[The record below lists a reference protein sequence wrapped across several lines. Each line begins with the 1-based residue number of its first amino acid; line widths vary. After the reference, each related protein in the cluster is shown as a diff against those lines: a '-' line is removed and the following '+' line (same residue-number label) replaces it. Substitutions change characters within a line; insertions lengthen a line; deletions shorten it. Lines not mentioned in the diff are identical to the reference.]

1 MSIKFHDVFY
11 TYLPN
16 TPYQFEALKGVNLE
30 IKAGEFIAIIG
41 PTGSGKSTLVQHING
56 LLAPMKG
63 EVEINGFK
71 IKSDTKTKNLKQ
83 LRKKAGLVFQ
93 FPEYQLFEESVY
105 KDIAFGPKNFGESEA
120 VIAKRIAEIAGLL
133 NLDKSL
139 MARSPFE
146 LSGGQKRRV
155 AIAGILALDPE
166 ILILDEPTAG
176 LDPRSAEETMALYE
190 NLNILG
196 KTIIL
201 VTHDMDDVLK
211 YCDRAAILSDGKVV
225 AVDTPINIFT
235 NEALVKESQLDTPL
249 LLKVAQ
255 ALKKGGL
262 VINFD
267 ELKDIKDLV
276 SKITAAK
283 GKVSKK

>member
-105 KDIAFGPKNFGESEA
+105 KDIAFGPKNFGETEA
-120 VIAKRIAEIAGLL
+120 VIAKRIDDIAGLL
-133 NLDKSL
+133 KIDKTL
-139 MARSPFE
+139 MSRSPFE

-155 AIAGILALDPE
+155 AIAGILALDPD

-196 KTIIL
+196 KTIVL

-211 YCDRAAILSDGKVV
+211 YCDRAAILNDGKVV

-235 NEALVKESQLDTPL
+235 NEKLVKDSQLDTPL

-255 ALKKGGL
+255 ALVKGGL
-262 VINFD
+262 AINFD
-267 ELKDIKDLV
+267 ALKDIKDLV
-276 SKITAAK
+276 TKIVDAK

>member
-1 MSIKFHDVFY
+1 MPIKFHDVFY

-16 TPYQFEALKGVNLE
+16 TPYQFDALKGVNLE
-30 IKAGEFIAIIG
+30 IKPGEFIGIIG

-63 EVEINGFK
+63 ELEINGFT

-105 KDIAFGPKNFGESEA
+105 KDIAFGPKNFGESDE
-120 VIAKRIAEIAGLL
+120 VIAKRIDEIALLL
-133 NLDKSL
+133 NIDKSL
-139 MARSPFE
+139 MNRSPFE

-176 LDPRSAEETMALYE
+176 LDPRSADETMKLYQK
-190 NLNILG
+190 LNQMG

-211 YCDRAAILSDGKVV
+211 YCDRVAVLKDGKVIATDTPLNV
-225 AVDTPINIFT
+225 FGNQELVKQSELDTPILF
-235 NEALVKESQLDTPL
+235 
-249 LLKVAQ
+249 KVASK
-255 ALKKGGL
+255 LISGGL
-262 VINFD
+262 KIDYQN
-267 ELKDIKDLV
+267 LKDISDLV
-276 SKITAAK
+276 SKIESAK
-283 GKVSKK
+283 GKVSK

>member
-1 MSIKFHDVFY
+1 MSIKFQDVFY

-16 TPYQFEALKGVNLE
+16 TPYQFDALKGVNLE

-71 IKSDTKTKNLKQ
+71 IKSVTKTKNLKL

-105 KDIAFGPKNFGESEA
+105 KDIAFGPKNFGETEA
-120 VIAKRIAEIAGLL
+120 VIAKRIDDIAGLL
-133 NLDKSL
+133 KIDKNLMS
-139 MARSPFE
+139 RSPFE

-196 KTIIL
+196 KTIVL

-211 YCDRAAILSDGKVV
+211 YCDRAAILNDGKVV

-235 NEALVKESQLDTPL
+235 NEKLVKESQLDTPL

-255 ALKKGGL
+255 SLLKAGL
-262 VINFD
+262 AINFD
-267 ELKDIKDLV
+267 ALKDIKDLV
-276 SKITAAK
+276 AKIVDAK

>member
-1 MSIKFHDVFY
+1 MSIKFQDVFY

-71 IKSDTKTKNLKQ
+71 IKSDTKTKNLKL

-105 KDIAFGPKNFGESEA
+105 KDIAFGPKNFGESET
-120 VIAKRIAEIAGLL
+120 VISKRIDDIAGLL
-133 NLDKSL
+133 KIDKTL
-139 MARSPFE
+139 MSRSPFE

-211 YCDRAAILSDGKVV
+211 YCDRAAILNDGKVV

-235 NEALVKESQLDTPL
+235 NEQLVKESQLDAPL

-255 ALKKGGL
+255 ALVKGGL
-262 VINFD
+262 AINFD
-267 ELKDIKDLV
+267 ALKDIKDLV
-276 SKITAAK
+276 NKIADAK

>member
-1 MSIKFHDVFY
+1 MSVKFHDVFY
-11 TYLPN
+11 TYLPK

-30 IKAGEFIAIIG
+30 IKLGEFIAIIG

-56 LLAPMKG
+56 LLAPMAG
-63 EVEINGFK
+63 SLEINGFT

-120 VIAKRIAEIAGLL
+120 VIAKRIEEISVML
-133 NLDKSL
+133 NIDKSL
-139 MARSPFE
+139 LNRSPFE

-176 LDPRSAEETMALYE
+176 LDPRSAEETMALYQQ
-190 NLNILG
+190 LNKLG

-211 YCDRAAILSDGKVV
+211 YCDRAAVLKDGKVIATDTPLNIFSNEDLV
-225 AVDTPINIFT
+225 KQSELDTPILF
-235 NEALVKESQLDTPL
+235 
-249 LLKVAQ
+249 KVAKKLQ
-255 ALKKGGL
+255 ASGLKISTDDLKTINDL
-262 VINFD
+262 VT
-267 ELKDIKDLV
+267 KIKD
-276 SKITAAK
+276 AK
-283 GKVSKK
+283 GQVSKK